1 MRLVTS
7 NTLYGFSFVP
17 GASALA
23 NGSSVL
29 GYETPAIEAKPI
41 NESTWFEYRDA
52 RITVWAKF
60 TLKQSPLHV
69 APRASLGNALMVALG
84 QFLEVQQLPSSH
96 DQIAH
101 G

>member
-1 MRLVTS
+1 
-7 NTLYGFSFVP
+7 
-17 GASALA
+17 
-23 NGSSVL
+23 
-29 GYETPAIEAKPI
+29 
-41 NESTWFEYRDA
+41 
-52 RITVWAKF
+52 VWAKF